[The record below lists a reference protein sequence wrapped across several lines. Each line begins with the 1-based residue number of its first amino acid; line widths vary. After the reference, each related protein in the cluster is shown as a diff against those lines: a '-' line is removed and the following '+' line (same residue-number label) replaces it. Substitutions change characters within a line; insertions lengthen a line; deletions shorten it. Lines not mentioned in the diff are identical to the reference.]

1 MSAVTLIS
9 ATNGQLL
16 SSSENINNSNISLYN
31 NPDHIAHLLMHSQSM
46 PQSLPLNNRHLA
58 KYLSKSSSRIDQEE
72 KVNETAK
79 KKITKIAKTVRNRWP
94 ITQTEII

>member
-9 ATNGQLL
+9 ATNEQQTQLL
-16 SSSENINNSNISLYN
+16 SSSENINESNISLYN

-79 KKITKIAKTVRNRWP
+79 KKDYKDSKIDC
-94 ITQTEII
+94 Q